1 MTKNIRNISVVL
13 ADTQFLTNEA
23 LRALLSPLYQAFFTV
38 STKAGLLQYLQKET
52 ISLIIT
58 DYTLF
63 DFESISDLE
72 ELRKKHPEIGIV
84 ILTNS
89 ITNIKIKELNDAG
102 IRNIVLKTDDREEL
116 FHVIEAALKG
126 KKYYSGDVLDILLKK
141 EGPHEDASLLT
152 SSEIEIVRMIGAGLS
167 TKEIATKKHISF
179 HTVMTLSLLSSPFC
193 SASSIIE
200 KPMRSLTLPP
210 GLKYSSFA
218 IIVAWRLCSLL

>member
-13 ADTQFLTNEA
+13 ADTQFLTTEA

-179 HTVMTLSLLSSPFC
+179 HTVMTHRKNIFRKLGVSSSPELLMY
-193 SASSIIE
+193 AIKAGLIDNIE
-200 KPMRSLTLPP
+200 
-210 GLKYSSFA
+210 YH
-218 IIVAWRLCSLL
+218 I